1 MKPAIPLSPL
11 KEIPVRKQATQ
22 APSPSRSP
30 TRKSI
35 PIKTQG
41 RAVKEATQPLLG
53 AHVASP
59 KKAPRISPTSS
70 FGNGADPPDNE
81 AAEQEK
87 RRVEKEEAIKQRD
100 ARRKSMGEQDLI
112 L

>member
-1 MKPAIPLSPL
+1 MSPL
-11 KEIPVRKQATQ
+11 KEIPVRKTATQ
-22 APSPSRSP
+22 TQSPTRSP

-53 AHVASP
+53 AHVTSP
-59 KKAPRISPTSS
+59 KKAPRISPASS
-70 FGNGADPPDNE
+70 SGNGADPLDNE

-87 RRVEKEEAIKQRD
+87 RRLEKEEAIKQRD
-100 ARRKSMGEQDLI
+100 ARRKSMGEQNVFKI
-112 L
+112 